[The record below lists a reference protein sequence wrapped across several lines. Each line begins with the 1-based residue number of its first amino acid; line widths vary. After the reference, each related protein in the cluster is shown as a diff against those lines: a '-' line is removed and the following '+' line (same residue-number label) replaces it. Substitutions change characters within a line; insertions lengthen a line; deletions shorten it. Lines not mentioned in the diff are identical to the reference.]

1 MYIYIIYVRYTQ
13 TELRLQLLTCSNR
26 ISADSSNR
34 LARAAKLA
42 PPATPPT
49 TTNFWPFFD
58 PLVSG
63 LVMINIDDVDK

>member
-1 MYIYIIYVRYTQ
+1 MSQ
-13 TELRLQLLTCSNR
+13 QLLTCSNN

-49 TTNFWPFFD
+49 TTNFWPFLD
-58 PLVSG
+58 PFVSG
-63 LVMINIDDVDK
+63 FMIDYIERC